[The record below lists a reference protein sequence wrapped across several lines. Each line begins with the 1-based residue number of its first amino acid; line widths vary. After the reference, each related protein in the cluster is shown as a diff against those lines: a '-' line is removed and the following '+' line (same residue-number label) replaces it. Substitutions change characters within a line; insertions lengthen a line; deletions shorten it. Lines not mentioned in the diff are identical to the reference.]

1 LHAVDRHILGEPLS
15 RSFSRH
21 LTAAVLALLLPASLW
36 GATTPNAPEPPAHPS
51 LAGQLLVASPAMGDR
66 RFAQTVILMVRHDHT
81 GAMGL
86 IINRPVGEQPL
97 ARLLEA
103 FGANGE
109 GASGHVRVFVGG
121 PVQTELGF
129 VLHSAEYRRPETVPI
144 DARFAMTASRDIF
157 RDMAGSSGPNKSLF
171 AFGYSGW
178 GPGQLEGELK
188 VGAWFTAPADP
199 ALVFDAER
207 DKVWE
212 LAVERRTR
220 DL

>member
-1 LHAVDRHILGEPLS
+1 MPMPSVTWTVALV
-15 RSFSRH
+15 
-21 LTAAVLALLLPASLW
+21 ALLLPASLW
-36 GATTPNAPEPPAHPS
+36 AATAPNAPEPSAPPPPPS
-51 LAGQLLVASPAMGDR
+51 LVGQLLVASPSMGDR

-86 IINRPVGEQPL
+86 VINRPVGEQPL

-103 FGANGE
+103 FGASAE
-109 GASGHVRVFVGG
+109 GASGSVRVFVGG
-121 PVQTELGF
+121 PVQPELGF
-129 VLHSAEYRRPETVPI
+129 VLHSVEYKRPVTVSI
-144 DARFAMTASRDIF
+144 DTRFAMTASRDIF
-157 RDMAGSSGPNKSLF
+157 RDMATGSGPNKSLF

-188 VGAWFTAPADP
+188 ANAWFVAPADS